1 MTFIWFWMKWSIS
14 CILELVILST
24 ERKVKSAALY
34 LCTWPPCC
42 TWMRIRSC
50 SAGNTESEG
59 AKSSWG
65 FTLWDSQMSSEMLWT
80 LISWTVL
87 SVLPNEARS
96 SGHLKSN
103 PGAKSSLL
111 RRRCSKTIQQY
122 SLLWDCLPLT
132 FGWRLTQINQIKI
145 VEYSIVISYNILRF
159 VISV

>member
-1 MTFIWFWMKWSIS
+1 MKWPIS

-65 FTLWDSQMSSEMLWT
+65 FTLWDSQMRSEMLWT

-111 RRRCSKTIQQY
+111 RRRCSKTSILY
-122 SLLWDCLPLT
+122 YGTSLPLT

-145 VEYSIVISYNILRF
+145 VDQLQHSKVCHFCIADRCY
-159 VISV
+159 